1 MVSSTISDDLV
12 SRSGTSTLQKR
23 FALPGEK
30 IPRLTKNPT
39 RAQVMSITNTLL
51 MLDCPFTFV
60 DVVPEEVVPDLKTLL
75 QTRHWMDRVARKS
88 CLQWRTWTLNRFV
101 YELRQAVPDSA
112 VARPHSS
119 ESYYE
124 LIAKLLVQFD
134 LENDSFELVS
144 DGSLQASCAK
154 FPDVTEEEDLKAAN
168 PLISRLPEQ
177 PVNYRAMCFR
187 PFNGVKLVIETVE
200 DFRFV

>member
-1 MVSSTISDDLV
+1 MVSSTISHDLV

-39 RAQVMSITNTLL
+39 RAQVMSITNTFL

-60 DVVPEEVVPDLKTLL
+60 DVVPEEVVPHLETLL

-88 CLQWRTWTLNRFV
+88 CLQWRTWTLNQFV

-112 VARPHSS
+112 DARPHSS
-119 ESYYE
+119 
-124 LIAKLLVQFD
+124 
-134 LENDSFELVS
+134 DSCIPCPKGYREKADKTNCEIDPDYDTVS
-144 DGSLQASCAK
+144 S
-154 FPDVTEEEDLKAAN
+154 T
-168 PLISRLPEQ
+168 SRPS
-177 PVNYRAMCFR
+177 AR
-187 PFNGVKLVIETVE
+187 PT
-200 DFRFV
+200 